1 MSGEEKLV
9 SISIYAGEIPGRLV
23 GPVFN
28 LLCDL
33 GPGFTFSVNEPV
45 TVMEGAFEE
54 VDEDQ
59 IDRNVSE
66 FEKELTK
73 LINKYSLESGSDTPD
88 YLLAE
93 YLVGCLETFNDTVQ
107 RRSDWA
113 GETTIIQ
120 KNGD

>member
-1 MSGEEKLV
+1 MSGEEKTV

-45 TVMEGAFEE
+45 TVVEGGFEE
-54 VDEDQ
+54 VDEDREE
-59 IDRNVSE
+59 RNTSE
-66 FEKELTK
+66 FEKDLTK
-73 LINKYSLESGSDTPD
+73 LINRYSLEAGSDTPD
-88 YLLAE
+88 YILAE
-93 YLVGCLETFNDTVQ
+93 YLMGCLETFNDSVR